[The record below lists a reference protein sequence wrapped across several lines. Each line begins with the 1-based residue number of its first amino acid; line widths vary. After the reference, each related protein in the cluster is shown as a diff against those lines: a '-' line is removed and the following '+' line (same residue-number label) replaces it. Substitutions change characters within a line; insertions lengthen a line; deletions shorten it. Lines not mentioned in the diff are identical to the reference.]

1 MSETE
6 ISLDEVYSEQTEV
19 AEVETVEVV
28 TEETEEPVKAEPEAA
43 KAEELTTDSKE
54 PWTLTAVMDEREKR
68 QAAVKENEELK
79 AKLASFEKPQ
89 EDVSVFEDEQAFK
102 EQQQNMVQTEVAN
115 AKLSM
120 SRAYAVRE
128 LGEEA
133 VAQAEVWYAQEGL
146 KSPYAIDRVNQSDLK
161 FHEAVEL
168 MREDQARRDPD
179 AYKARLRAEIL
190 EELKSIPSNERET
203 ITPSLASKRSTGK
216 ATEAT
221 EDFEDMLNP

>member
-19 AEVETVEVV
+19 AEPEVVEVETE
-28 TEETEEPVKAEPEAA
+28 AEPEAA

-54 PWTLTAVMDEREKR
+54 ASGLLAGLIDERRKAQERGETIKQLEAR
-68 QAAVKENEELK
+68 LADYETTKEPEI
-79 AKLASFEKPQ
+79 
-89 EDVSVFEDEQAFK
+89 SVFEDEQGFK